1 LIIRS
6 NNRWSISGRCDNNE
20 YNGSAEIVE
29 ARAFVKDKTNTL
41 FGKRLTDTL
50 VDNIMFEC
58 YVAKLKVG
66 RASGLDDMM
75 TERLQFA
82 CGKNVVALVP
92 SIFNM
97 CLFGIA
103 PRSVIFKRTLTLSKL
118 VQIIIL
124 SPIHTEFGDTQFG
137 IIAGRST

>member
-1 LIIRS
+1 
-6 NNRWSISGRCDNNE
+6 
-20 YNGSAEIVE
+20 
-29 ARAFVKDKTNTL
+29 
-41 FGKRLTDTL
+41 
-50 VDNIMFEC
+50 MFEC